1 MIILSSYPVT
11 DMDSLP
17 HHGINNVVLLNE
29 VEVWVTLTL
38 SSRLLVETFWM
49 SDDWKGFVLCFMLVN
64 LPGDSTLQWAMFSV
78 PGNTWFD
85 VKNLVLCCVYI
96 VLYLNTIVLSTT
108 ELMDGN
114 LPCNHDSWSTCAQC
128 WFVWY
133 FSSAVIYSRGNVAC
147 VHVHVV
153 HLVGD
158 TGECNC
164 ETANLLL
171 LLLQLFVWFVMYMY
185 VWCCCMSPHSV
196 ATASDICS
204 CYTAP
209 PPLPSLGHVWDV
221 MLVWRKGNIEKTVS
235 VLQYCVMCT
244 IIMARKDTSSSYRL
258 VDCIGLWSC
267 LV

>member
-1 MIILSSYPVT
+1 
-11 DMDSLP
+11 
-17 HHGINNVVLLNE
+17 
-29 VEVWVTLTL
+29 
-38 SSRLLVETFWM
+38 M

-78 PGNTWFD
+78 PGNNTWFD

-209 PPLPSLGHVWDV
+209 PPLTFTWPRLRCDVGLEEGEYRENCLCLAVLCNVYYYNGAQRYEQFLQVGWLYRALVLLGLALSSECLCFLLTFFSLPCSELSLVGLALDV
-221 MLVWRKGNIEKTVS
+221 
-235 VLQYCVMCT
+235 
-244 IIMARKDTSSSYRL
+244 
-258 VDCIGLWSC
+258 VD
-267 LV
+267 

>member
-1 MIILSSYPVT
+1 
-11 DMDSLP
+11 
-17 HHGINNVVLLNE
+17 
-29 VEVWVTLTL
+29 
-38 SSRLLVETFWM
+38 M

-147 VHVHVV
+147 VHV
-153 HLVGD
+153 
-158 TGECNC
+158 
-164 ETANLLL
+164 
-171 LLLQLFVWFVMYMY
+171 QLSMSCTWWEIPVSVIVRQPICCY
-185 VWCCCMSPHSV
+185 CCC
-196 ATASDICS
+196 S
-204 CYTAP
+204 CLCGLWCTCMCDVVCRRIALPLPQIAALVTP
-209 PPLPSLGHVWDV
+209 PPPPYLHL
-221 MLVWRKGNIEKTVS
+221 
-235 VLQYCVMCT
+235 
-244 IIMARKDTSSSYRL
+244 ATSEMW
-258 VDCIGLWSC
+258 CWSGGRGI
-267 LV
+267 